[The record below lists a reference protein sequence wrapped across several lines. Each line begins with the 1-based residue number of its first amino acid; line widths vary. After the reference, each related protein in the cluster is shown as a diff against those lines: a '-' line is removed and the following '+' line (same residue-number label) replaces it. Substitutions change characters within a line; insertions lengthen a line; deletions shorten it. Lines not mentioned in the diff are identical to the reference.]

1 MGRWTGATRVAGWS
15 RPERGTA
22 RASPGVFNQDHW
34 VVTVRSYRGLCL
46 CHANRAHGSMCTV
59 LKRNPGK
66 PPGKC
71 PNCARSDL
79 KLFFSEKI
87 NLPGFRFQ
95 NITCRFFCVC
105 VCLSTWPLF
114 FCQSFSHANIH
125 SWWKTG
131 KITKPLGWKMDI
143 TQRMAGVSRCL
154 SRWFAQN
161 PQFYNITWNIVKGI
175 GPLHERVRLGP
186 DTI

>member
-1 MGRWTGATRVAGWS
+1 MVTSRVWTTKVEEMLVPVSS
-15 RPERGTA
+15 RRSLEN
-22 RASPGVFNQDHW
+22 ASPGVFNQDHW
-34 VVTVRSYRGLCL
+34 VVTVRAYRGLCL

-95 NITCRFFCVC
+95 NITCRFLCVC
-105 VCLSTWPLF
+105 VCLHGH
-114 FCQSFSHANIH
+114 CSFAKAFHMQTFIH
-125 SWWKTG
+125 DLWKTRIFCI
-131 KITKPLGWKMDI
+131 K
-143 TQRMAGVSRCL
+143 CL
-154 SRWFAQN
+154 LNS
-161 PQFYNITWNIVKGI
+161 KS
-175 GPLHERVRLGP
+175 
-186 DTI
+186 

>member
-1 MGRWTGATRVAGWS
+1 MAMGRWTGATRVAGWS

-95 NITCRFFCVC
+95 NITCRFLCVC
-105 VCLSTWPLF
+105 VCLHGH
-114 FCQSFSHANIH
+114 CSFAKAFHMQTFIHDEKPGRSPNHWDERWTSHKE
-125 SWWKTG
+125 W
-131 KITKPLGWKMDI
+131 LVYL
-143 TQRMAGVSRCL
+143 GVS
-154 SRWFAQN
+154 
-161 PQFYNITWNIVKGI
+161 VKVI
-175 GPLHERVRLGP
+175 CTEP
-186 DTI
+186 TILQHHLEHCKRNWTFT

>member
-1 MGRWTGATRVAGWS
+1 MEEMLVPVSS
-15 RPERGTA
+15 RRSLEN
-22 RASPGVFNQDHW
+22 ASPGVFNQDHW

-105 VCLSTWPLF
+105 VFVYMATVLLPKLFTCKHSFMTCGKRESFVLSAWLT
-114 FCQSFSHANIH
+114 
-125 SWWKTG
+125 
-131 KITKPLGWKMDI
+131 
-143 TQRMAGVSRCL
+143 
-154 SRWFAQN
+154 QN
-161 PQFYNITWNIVKGI
+161 PEGQGEWRRS
-175 GPLHERVRLGP
+175 PPQRPR
-186 DTI
+186 

>member
-1 MGRWTGATRVAGWS
+1 MLHRESSTRITGWS
-15 RPERGTA
+15 QFEPIVGSA
-22 RASPGVFNQDHW
+22 CAMQ
-34 VVTVRSYRGLCL
+34 TVR
-46 CHANRAHGSMCTV
+46 M
-59 LKRNPGK
+59 
-66 PPGKC
+66 
-71 PNCARSDL
+71 ARCVQYWNETQASL
-79 KLFFSEKI
+79 QGNARIVPEVIWNYSSARKLICQVWDFKTLHVDFFV
-87 NLPGFRFQ
+87 
-95 NITCRFFCVC
+95 CVC

>member
-1 MGRWTGATRVAGWS
+1 MVTSRVWTTKVEEMLVPVSS
-15 RPERGTA
+15 RMSLEN
-22 RASPGVFNQDHW
+22 ASPGVFNQDHW

-95 NITCRFFCVC
+95 NITCRFFFVC
-105 VCLSTWPLF
+105 VFVYMATVLLPKLF
-114 FCQSFSHANIH
+114 TCKHSFM
-125 SWWKTG
+125 TCG
-131 KITKPLGWKMDI
+131 K
-143 TQRMAGVSRCL
+143 RESFV
-154 SRWFAQN
+154 
-161 PQFYNITWNIVKGI
+161 
-175 GPLHERVRLGP
+175 
-186 DTI
+186 

>member
-1 MGRWTGATRVAGWS
+1 MVTSRVWTTKVEEMLVPVSS
-15 RPERGTA
+15 RRSLEN
-22 RASPGVFNQDHW
+22 ASPGVFNQDHW

-105 VCLSTWPLF
+105 VCLHGHCSFAKAFHMQTFIHDEKPGRSPNHWDERWTSHKEWLVYLGVCQGDLHRTHNSTTSPGTL
-114 FCQSFSHANIH
+114 
-125 SWWKTG
+125 
-131 KITKPLGWKMDI
+131 
-143 TQRMAGVSRCL
+143 
-154 SRWFAQN
+154 
-161 PQFYNITWNIVKGI
+161 
-175 GPLHERVRLGP
+175 
-186 DTI
+186 

>member
-1 MGRWTGATRVAGWS
+1 MVLLAQVQRLPENGCHPVRYRRWAGALGQESRMVTSRVWTTKVEEMLVPVSS
-15 RPERGTA
+15 RRSLEN
-22 RASPGVFNQDHW
+22 ASPGVFNQDHW

-105 VCLSTWPLF
+105 LSTWPLF

-125 SWWKTG
+125 S
-131 KITKPLGWKMDI
+131 
-143 TQRMAGVSRCL
+143 
-154 SRWFAQN
+154 
-161 PQFYNITWNIVKGI
+161 
-175 GPLHERVRLGP
+175 
-186 DTI
+186 